1 MKLGYPSKFRLVY
14 ISFVD
19 SKYSGVYKK
28 IVQQSKALMELGL
41 AVSTIIVSTSD
52 VDTSKL
58 PKNFVI
64 FDKWHS
70 SSSLIRRFEKI
81 VKVKDTVSQ
90 LSNVSPIAIY
100 FRYTSPDPLMLFL
113 LKDLAKYPIV
123 AEFQT
128 IELLELKGQSHF
140 AFMCEKMFG
149 ARARR
154 MMKGFIGVTEEICS
168 AEISRCR
175 DFTRPCVV
183 IGNGIQVSSVPVR
196 IPPEY
201 DGKNLDL
208 LCVAQV
214 AKWHGIDRL
223 IRGMAEYKG
232 NVDVRLHIAGD
243 GSEVPNLKRL
253 VADLELENSVV
264 FHGFKTGEELDVL
277 FGKCH
282 IAAGSL
288 GLHRVGVSEGSILK
302 VREYCARGIPFIYG
316 AMDSDF
322 NEKFPYI
329 LRVPADESPIDLNAV
344 FSFADSALSDTEH
357 SVKMREYA
365 KENLDWSIKMK
376 KLIDFMNEILESKVR
391 R

>member
-1 MKLGYPSKFRLVY
+1 VLYVVPVHFDLAGVRRKILHQVSALKTNGIDTRL
-14 ISFVD
+14 
-19 SKYSGVYKK
+19 
-28 IVQQSKALMELGL
+28 L
-41 AVSTIIVSTSD
+41 AVTSSLMQKNED
-52 VDTSKL
+52 SADYLMMRSELSKSQL
-58 PKNFVI
+58 RAGLSNLLGRAI
-64 FDKWHS
+64 FD
-70 SSSLIRRFEKI
+70 F
-81 VKVKDTVSQ
+81 
-90 LSNVSPIAIY
+90 
-100 FRYTSPDPLMLFL
+100 SPDVLYLRWPGSGRVMLSI
-113 LKDLAKYPIV
+113 LKACAGTPIIS
-123 AEFQT
+123 EHQT
-128 IELLELKGQSHF
+128 FEIRELWSTRSIIALFSELLFGRSMRKAMTGLVAVTNEISLHELK
-140 AFMCEKMFG
+140 
-149 ARARR
+149 
-154 MMKGFIGVTEEICS
+154 
-168 AEISRCR
+168 RCG
-175 DFTRPCVV
+175 DNNKPHIVN
-183 IGNGIQVSSVPVR
+183 GNGIDVSSVPLR
-196 IPPEY
+196 TPPGF
-201 DGKNLDL
+201 DSKNLDL

-214 AKWHGIDRL
+214 AKWHGLDRL

-253 VADLELENSVV
+253 VADLKLENSVV

-277 FGKCH
+277 FDKCH

-376 KLIDFMNEILESKVR
+376 KLIDFMNEILESKMR
-391 R
+391 K